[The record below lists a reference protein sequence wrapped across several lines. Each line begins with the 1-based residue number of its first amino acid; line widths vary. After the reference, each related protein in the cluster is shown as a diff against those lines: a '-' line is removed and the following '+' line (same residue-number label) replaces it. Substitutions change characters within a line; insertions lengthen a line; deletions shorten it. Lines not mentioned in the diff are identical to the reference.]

1 MFKSARG
8 RRLSSIEVHD
18 IVCKIADVVVSGGV
32 RRSALISLSNLSDL
46 RMRSAKNGQ
55 WWVSNPQRA
64 LSNNSVAYTE
74 KPNIGIFMK
83 EWLSLYESKSGERG
97 IFNRVAAL
105 NKVKSIGR
113 RKYQLDTGKTKR
125 IIDNDSKEKVEKQIF
140 KNIDFGCNP
149 CSEIILRSC
158 EFCNLSEVIVR
169 ADDDL
174 ESLKQKVKMATILGT
189 MQATLTKFRFINK
202 KWRKNCEEEAL
213 LGVSMTGIMD
223 NKYTN
228 GKEKYVDKDDKVYEL
243 KDFLMELKEV
253 AIETNKEWAG
263 KLGINVSAA
272 LTCTKPS
279 GCRPFSALT
288 ATNKGLFTLE
298 ELLKNHSQNTEWNN
312 MVNDISVY
320 QGDELNKITK
330 TYKNGLSKTIKIKL
344 SYNLEI
350 ESTLNHKWYVNQHY
364 SPTKLKKYND
374 INKWIKADQLKQGD
388 ILNMDINSYKNTTS
402 YKFNDIEPIKHNCTS
417 QIKQPIKMNND
428 IAWLLGYLW
437 GDGSQSPL
445 NSRLRFTDEYI
456 YNLKKV
462 QKVLKEQ
469 FGLNVKI
476 HKASQERKAYTLE
489 IGSQNLWKW
498 FKANKIWKYEE
509 KGLSDIPICV
519 RGSSYE
525 HIIAWFAGLI
535 DADGCVHTTPK
546 YKNNCNK
553 YKLTIATAY
562 DKFAKHIQDVSWCI
576 GLCLGRSLN
585 SKGKNLQKEKHI
597 WLLGTTSVTSID
609 TIKKLINNSN
619 KMKLRND
626 KFTKNDIWFTSSNAN
641 HRRITGRIETTT
653 VNNIEIETYDIEIE
667 NKHWYYSGCVKSHNS
682 VSQLCDTASGIHA
695 RYAPYYIRTV
705 RIDKKDPIGQFLI
718 DAGIP
723 CEDDFYKPDHQYV
736 FSFPIKSPESSIM
749 RNDMTAIEQLEF
761 CEIYNKYW
769 CEHKIS
775 VTINVKEHEWMEVGA
790 WIYKNFDNL
799 SGVSFLPSSDHIYKQ
814 APYTEC
820 SKEEYEKALSKMPKD
835 INWSDLKKYEKEDN
849 TVGSHTLACSGNN
862 CEVVDLI
869 SSS

>member
-1 MFKSARG
+1 MPSMRSLFSSGRALSRDNCSAYNCAYCCIDTIHIFSEILYILTCGTGVGFSVERQYINQLPEISDEFYPTDTIIKVHDSKIGWAKAFHHLLLLLYEGDVPQWDVSKVRPKGARLKTFGGRASGPDPLVELFKFTINMFKNAKG

-55 WWVSNPQRA
+55 WGVSNPQRA

-105 NKVKSIGR
+105 NKIKSIGR

-125 IIDNDSKEKVEKQIF
+125 IIDNESKEKVEKKIF

-169 ADDDL
+169 TEDDL
-174 ESLKQKVKMATILGT
+174 ESLKQKVKMATIIGT

-228 GKEKYVDKDDKVYEL
+228 GKEKYVDKSGKVYEL
-243 KDFLMELKEV
+243 KDFLTELKNV
-253 AIETNKEWAG
+253 AIESNKEWAG

-272 LTCTKPS
+272 ITCTKPS
-279 GCRPFSALT
+279 G
-288 ATNKGLFTLE
+288 
-298 ELLKNHSQNTEWNN
+298 
-312 MVNDISVY
+312 
-320 QGDELNKITK
+320 
-330 TYKNGLSKTIKIKL
+330 
-344 SYNLEI
+344 
-350 ESTLNHKWYVNQHY
+350 
-364 SPTKLKKYND
+364 
-374 INKWIKADQLKQGD
+374 
-388 ILNMDINSYKNTTS
+388 
-402 YKFNDIEPIKHNCTS
+402 
-417 QIKQPIKMNND
+417 
-428 IAWLLGYLW
+428 
-437 GDGSQSPL
+437 
-445 NSRLRFTDEYI
+445 
-456 YNLKKV
+456 
-462 QKVLKEQ
+462 
-469 FGLNVKI
+469 
-476 HKASQERKAYTLE
+476 
-489 IGSQNLWKW
+489 
-498 FKANKIWKYEE
+498 
-509 KGLSDIPICV
+509 
-519 RGSSYE
+519 
-525 HIIAWFAGLI
+525 
-535 DADGCVHTTPK
+535 
-546 YKNNCNK
+546 
-553 YKLTIATAY
+553 
-562 DKFAKHIQDVSWCI
+562 
-576 GLCLGRSLN
+576 
-585 SKGKNLQKEKHI
+585 
-597 WLLGTTSVTSID
+597 
-609 TIKKLINNSN
+609 
-619 KMKLRND
+619 
-626 KFTKNDIWFTSSNAN
+626 
-641 HRRITGRIETTT
+641 
-653 VNNIEIETYDIEIE
+653 
-667 NKHWYYSGCVKSHNS
+667 S

-718 DAGIP
+718 DTGIP
-723 CEDDFYKPDHQYV
+723 CEDDVYKPDHQYV

-769 CEHKIS
+769 CDHKVS

-799 SGVSFLPSSDHIYKQ
+799 SGVSFLPDSDHIYKQ

-820 SKEEYEKALSKMPKD
+820 SKEEYEEALSKMPKD
-835 INWSDLKKYEKEDN
+835 IKWEDLKKYEKEDN
-849 TVGSHTLACSGNN
+849 TVGSHTLACGGNN
-862 CEVVDLI
+862 CEIVDLI
-869 SSS
+869 SS